1 MFNNGI
7 QQRQLNHRS
16 ISWKNYLKEW
26 RETNQAMKNFLSTEI
41 TFEADMLSEQEISS
55 DSMTAVMIII
65 LQIDHV

>member
-7 QQRQLNHRS
+7 QQRQLNHHS

-26 RETNQAMKNFLSTEI
+26 RETNQAMKNFLNTEI

-65 LQIDHV
+65 LQIDHI